1 MPKKTALYF
10 FIKTMKKILLTA
22 GMCASM
28 LTASAQVKELEPFSV
43 SELQNPAAVQE
54 EDGDDGPQDCF
65 PVTNITATSR
75 LAPQGNNNYNEKNLY
90 DYNDFTPWVEGV
102 KGYGIGEKVTFTL
115 EDVSAGFTG
124 ISITN
129 GYSKN
134 QTAWKNNS
142 RVKKLKLS
150 VDGREKFI
158 LNLKDQMGEQVFQF
172 GDDVVLNVVDGEFQE
187 VFTVTIEILDVYKG
201 IKYDDTAISEV
212 TFLGCY

>member
-1 MPKKTALYF
+1 MTALYF

-28 LTASAQVKELEPFSV
+28 LTASAQVKELEPFSI

-54 EDGDDGPQDCF
+54 EDGDDGLQDCF

>member
-1 MPKKTALYF
+1 MPKKDSPLF
-10 FIKTMKKILLTA
+10 FYKTMKKILLTA

-28 LTASAQVKELEPFSV
+28 LTASAQVKELEPFSI

-172 GDDVVLNVVDGEFQE
+172 GDDVVLNVVDGDFQE

>member
-1 MPKKTALYF
+1 
-10 FIKTMKKILLTA
+10 MKKILLTA

-129 GYSKN
+129 GYSKT

-150 VDGREKFI
+150 VDGCEKFI

>member
-1 MPKKTALYF
+1 MTALYF

-28 LTASAQVKELEPFSV
+28 LTASAQVKELEPFSI

-102 KGYGIGEKVTFTL
+102 KGYGLGEKVTFTL

>member
-1 MPKKTALYF
+1 MTALYF

-28 LTASAQVKELEPFSV
+28 LTASAQVKELEPFSI

-187 VFTVTIEILDVYKG
+187 VFTVTIEIIDVYKG

>member
-1 MPKKTALYF
+1 MTALYF

-28 LTASAQVKELEPFSV
+28 LTASAQVKELEPFSI

>member
-1 MPKKTALYF
+1 
-10 FIKTMKKILLTA
+10 MKKILLTA

-28 LTASAQVKELEPFSV
+28 LTASAQVKELEPFSI

-54 EDGDDGPQDCF
+54 EDGDDGLQDCF

>member
-1 MPKKTALYF
+1 MTALYF

-28 LTASAQVKELEPFSV
+28 LTASAQVKELEPFSI
-43 SELQNPAAVQE
+43 SELQNPATVQE

>member
-1 MPKKTALYF
+1 
-10 FIKTMKKILLTA
+10 MKRILLTA

-28 LTASAQVKELEPFSV
+28 LTASAQVKELEPFSI